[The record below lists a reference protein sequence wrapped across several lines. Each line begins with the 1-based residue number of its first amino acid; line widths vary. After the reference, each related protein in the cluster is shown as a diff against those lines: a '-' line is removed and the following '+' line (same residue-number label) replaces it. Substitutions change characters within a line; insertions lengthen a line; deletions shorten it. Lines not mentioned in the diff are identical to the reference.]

1 MKTKITKD
9 DVGKFCAVLKG
20 RFCYVNLIKKI
31 SNKTI
36 KVGCNCTWTERKD
49 NILFVGSEQECKS
62 VEEKF
67 YNLEREAEKWLESK
81 IQELK
86 GEGYE

>member
-1 MKTKITKD
+1 MKIKITKD
-9 DVGKFCAVLKG
+9 DVGKFCTVLKD
-20 RFCYVNLIKKI
+20 RFCHVNLIKKI

-36 KVGCNCTWTERKD
+36 EVGGNYAWRESKN
-49 NILFVGSEQECKS
+49 NILFVGAEQECES
-62 VEEKF
+62 VQEKF